1 MGLLSKKEPKEVV
14 KERPFQLVGKDNGLK
29 WYSDNNDIL
38 VNSTILK
45 AFLDDYFQKRLDKPI
60 DGSGNGS
67 ETYYNDIIDTF
78 IDEEYIYISN
88 VIYALDWI
96 NLPNLLEYLLVYL
109 ELPEMVENMVI
120 DRIYQFKRE
129 KGRLMDKINEK
140 RKKIVQFNPLKQ
152 I

>member
-1 MGLLSKKEPKEVV
+1 MGLLSKKEVV
-14 KERPFQLVGKDNGLK
+14 KERPFQLVGKDNSCK
-29 WYSDNNDIL
+29 WLQDNNDIL
-38 VNSTILK
+38 VKSTNLK
-45 AFLDDYFQKRLDKPI
+45 AFLDDYFSKRLDKPI

-67 ETYYNDIIDTF
+67 ETYYNDIMDTF

-120 DRIYQFKRE
+120 DKIYQFKRE
-129 KGRLMDKINEK
+129 KGKLMDKINLK
-140 RKKIVQFNPLKQ
+140 RKKIMTYNPNG